1 MAMNKTET
9 SLFIKDNTNY
19 FGPFVA
25 ITILFFLWGIAHGM
39 LDTLDKNF
47 QLMLHL
53 KKWQSSF
60 IQFSLY
66 GAYFAMAIPAGMFM
80 RKYGYKKGIIFGLLL
95 FASGALIASATASL
109 QSFILFLICLLIVGA
124 GLATLE
130 TAANPY
136 TTKLGPPETAE
147 RRINFSQSFNGLAW
161 VIGPL
166 IALYIYGNENHAEGK
181 KMISIIL
188 PFAIIGFV
196 VLLVAFVFTRLKL
209 PEITEE
215 DENMAHGAIVPASEP
230 GTQITDATDPRYISR
245 KPLWK
250 NRHFKLGFAAQAC
263 YVAAQTGVFSFLI
276 NFVTDPNMDP
286 HFEVKNAPYFL
297 SFGFLLF
304 MIGRISGSALMKYF
318 KPTRMLAL
326 YSLIICILLPI
337 VAAELGWLS
346 LIALYGVFF
355 FMSIMF
361 PTIFA
366 LAIKSLGSQ
375 TKRGASFLVMAVAG
389 GAVFPPLMGAVA
401 DSYGM
406 SLGFLVP
413 IPLFAF
419 IVYYAVNGYRINA
432 GNKYDNTDIRTVNV
446 ENAIVK

>member
-1 MAMNKTET
+1 MKKTKK
-9 SLFIKDNTNY
+9 SLFIKNGVSY

-25 ITILFFLWGIAHGM
+25 ITTLFFLWGIAHGM

-47 QLMLHL
+47 QVMLHL
-53 KKWQSSF
+53 EKWQSSF

-66 GAYFAMAIPAGMFM
+66 GAYFGMAIPAGLYI
-80 RKYGYKKGIIFGLLL
+80 KKHGYKKGIILGLIL
-95 FASGALIASATASL
+95 FSSGALIAAGTAPL
-109 QSFILFLICLLIVGA
+109 QSFILFLICLLIIGA

-166 IALYIYGNENHAEGK
+166 IALYIYGNQSHVEGQ
-181 KMISIIL
+181 KMISIVL
-188 PFAIIGFV
+188 PFAIIGLI
-196 VLLVAFVFTRLKL
+196 VLAVALVFTRLRL

-215 DENMAHGAIVPASEP
+215 DANMAHGAIVPGSEP
-230 GTQITDATDPRYISR
+230 GKEITDVSDPGYISK
-245 KPLWK
+245 KPLWQ

-276 NFVTDPNMDP
+276 NFVTDHDMHP

-318 KPTRMLAL
+318 RPTRMLAL
-326 YSLIICILLPI
+326 YSLLVCLLLPV
-337 VAAELGWLS
+337 VALEFGWVS
-346 LIALYGVFF
+346 LVALYGVFF
-355 FMSIMF
+355 LMSIMF

-366 LAIKSLGSQ
+366 LAIKSLGTL
-375 TKRGASFLVMAVAG
+375 TKEGASFLVMAVAG

-401 DSYGM
+401 DAYGM

-419 IVYYAVNGYRINA
+419 ILYYAVKGYKIEADN
-432 GNKYDNTDIRTVNV
+432 NYDRQK
-446 ENAIVK
+446 VKGLL

>member
-1 MAMNKTET
+1 MHKTKT
-9 SLFIKDNTNY
+9 SLFIKNGVSY

-25 ITILFFLWGIAHGM
+25 ITTLFFLWGIAHGM

-47 QLMLHL
+47 QVMLHL
-53 KKWQSSF
+53 EKWQSSF

-66 GAYFAMAIPAGMFM
+66 GAYFGMAIPAGMFM
-80 RKYGYKKGIIFGLLL
+80 KKYGYKKGIILGLCL
-95 FASGALIASATASL
+95 FAAGALIAAGTATF
-109 QSFILFLICLLIVGA
+109 QSFILFLICLLIIGA

-166 IALYIYGNENHAEGK
+166 IALYIYGNQNHVQGQ
-181 KMISIIL
+181 KMISIVL
-188 PFAIIGFV
+188 PFAIIGLV
-196 VLLVAFVFTRLKL
+196 VLIVAFIFTRIRL

-215 DENMAHGAIVPASEP
+215 DENVAHGGVAVASEQ
-230 GTQITDATDPRYISR
+230 GKEITDVSDPGFISK
-245 KPLWK
+245 KPLWQ

-276 NFVTDPNMDP
+276 NFVTDHGMHP
-286 HFEVKNAPYFL
+286 HFEVKYAPYFL

-326 YSLIICILLPI
+326 YSLVVCLLLPV
-337 VAAELGWLS
+337 VALEFGWVS
-346 LIALYGVFF
+346 LVALYGVFF
-355 FMSIMF
+355 LMSIMF

-366 LAIKSLGSQ
+366 LAIKSLGTL
-375 TKRGASFLVMAVAG
+375 TKEGASFLVMAVAG
-389 GAVFPPLMGAVA
+389 GAIFPPLMGAVA
-401 DSYGM
+401 DAYGM

-419 IVYYAVNGYRINA
+419 ILYYAVTGYKIEADTN
-432 GNKYDNTDIRTVNV
+432 YDGQK
-446 ENAIVK
+446 VKGLLQ

>member
-1 MAMNKTET
+1 MNKPKK
-9 SLFIKDNTNY
+9 SLFIKNGVNY

-39 LDTLDKNF
+39 LNTLDKNF

-53 KKWQSSF
+53 EKWQSSF

-66 GAYFAMAIPAGMFM
+66 GAYFGMAIPAGLFM
-80 RKYGYKKGIIFGLLL
+80 KKHGYKKGIILGLIL
-95 FASGALIASATASL
+95 FASGALIAAGTAPL
-109 QSFILFLICLLIVGA
+109 QSFILFLICLLIIGA

-166 IALYIYGNENHAEGK
+166 IALYIYGNENHTEGK

-188 PFAIIGFV
+188 PFAIIGLV
-196 VLLVAFVFTRLKL
+196 VLAVALVFTRLRL

-230 GTQITDATDPRYISR
+230 GDVIKDVTDPGYISK
-245 KPLWK
+245 KPLWQNK
-250 NRHFKLGFAAQAC
+250 HFKLGIAAQAC

-276 NFVTDPNMDP
+276 NFVTDHDMHP
-286 HFEVKNAPYFL
+286 HFEVKDAPYFL

-326 YSLIICILLPI
+326 YSLIVCLLLP
-337 VAAELGWLS
+337 VVSLEFGWVS

-355 FMSIMF
+355 FMSLMF

-366 LAIKSLGSQ
+366 LAIKSLGNH
-375 TKRGASFLVMAVAG
+375 TKEGASFLVMAVAG

-401 DSYGM
+401 DAYGM

-419 IVYYAVNGYRINA
+419 ILYYAVKGYKIEADN
-432 GNKYDNTDIRTVNV
+432 NYDGQK
-446 ENAIVK
+446 VKGLLK

>member
-1 MAMNKTET
+1 MEKTKT
-9 SLFIKDNTNY
+9 SLFVKNGVNY
-19 FGPFVA
+19 FRPFVA
-25 ITILFFLWGIAHGM
+25 ITTLFFLWGIAHGM

-47 QLMLHL
+47 QVMLHL
-53 KKWQSSF
+53 EKWQSSF

-66 GAYFAMAIPAGMFM
+66 GAYFGMAIPAGLFIK
-80 RKYGYKKGIIFGLLL
+80 KYGYKKGIILGLLL
-95 FASGALIASATASL
+95 FSAGALIASGTAPL
-109 QSFILFLICLLIVGA
+109 QSFILFLICLLIIGA

-166 IALYIYGNENHAEGK
+166 IALYIYGNESHVEGQ
-181 KMISIIL
+181 KMISIVL
-188 PFAIIGFV
+188 PFAIIGLI
-196 VLLVAFVFTRLKL
+196 VLLVALVFTRIKL
-209 PEITEE
+209 PEITED
-215 DENMAHGAIVPASEP
+215 DENVAHGGVAVASES
-230 GTQITDATDPRYISR
+230 GKGITDVTDPRYITK
-245 KPLWK
+245 KPLWQNK
-250 NRHFKLGFAAQAC
+250 HFKLGFAAQAC

-276 NFVTDPNMDP
+276 NFVTDHDMHP

-326 YSLIICILLPI
+326 YSLLICLLLPV
-337 VAAELGWLS
+337 VATEFGWTS

-375 TKRGASFLVMAVAG
+375 TKKGASFLVMAVAG
-389 GAVFPPLMGAVA
+389 GAIFPPLMGAVA
-401 DSYGM
+401 DVYGM

-419 IVYYAVNGYRINA
+419 ILYYAVKGYKIEA
-432 GNKYDNTDIRTVNV
+432 DNNYGGQKA
-446 ENAIVK
+446 EGLVK

>member
-1 MAMNKTET
+1 MKKPKT
-9 SLFIKDNTNY
+9 SLFVKNGVNY
-19 FGPFVA
+19 FRPFVA
-25 ITILFFLWGIAHGM
+25 ITTLFFLWGIAHGM

-47 QLMLHL
+47 QVMLHL
-53 KKWQSSF
+53 EKWQSSF

-66 GAYFAMAIPAGMFM
+66 GAYFGMAIPAGLFM
-80 RKYGYKKGIIFGLLL
+80 KKHGYKKGIILGLIL
-95 FASGALIASATASL
+95 FASGALIAAGTAPL
-109 QSFILFLICLLIVGA
+109 QSFILFLVCLLIIGA

-166 IALYIYGNENHAEGK
+166 IALYIYGNESHVEGQ
-181 KMISIIL
+181 KMISIVL
-188 PFAIIGFV
+188 PFAIIGLV
-196 VLLVAFVFTRLKL
+196 VLLVALVFTRIKL
-209 PEITEE
+209 PEITED
-215 DENMAHGAIVPASEP
+215 DENVAHGGVAVASEP
-230 GTQITDATDPRYISR
+230 GNEITDVTDPRYITK
-245 KPLWK
+245 KPLWQNK
-250 NRHFKLGFAAQAC
+250 HFKLGFAAQAC

-276 NFVTDPNMDP
+276 NFVTDHDMHP
-286 HFEVKNAPYFL
+286 HFEVKDAPYFL

-318 KPTRMLAL
+318 RPTRMLAL
-326 YSLIICILLPI
+326 YSLLVCLLLPV
-337 VAAELGWLS
+337 VALEFGWVS
-346 LIALYGVFF
+346 LVALYGVFF
-355 FMSIMF
+355 LMSIMF

-366 LAIKSLGSQ
+366 LAIKSLGSL
-375 TKRGASFLVMAVAG
+375 TKEGASFLVMAVAG

-401 DSYGM
+401 DVYGM

-419 IVYYAVNGYRINA
+419 ILYYALEGYKIRPDNDYNVTDNSVIRLKNA
-432 GNKYDNTDIRTVNV
+432 S
-446 ENAIVK
+446 VK